1 MKKKPDLQEEGFAA
15 TPSAGRPRAAGRRD
29 GAAGSATAQA
39 AILQLARDAPQLGQA
54 AIAERLAE
62 RGLHISPSGVRYILQ
77 KHGLET
83 AVKRLRA
90 LAREDGGSERLSEQQ
105 RRLLARGE
113 LAARLAHAAPSGG
126 RDATGEVEPVERRRI
141 ILDAAAELFS
151 EQGYDRTSIRDIARK
166 VGLLPGSVYH
176 HFASKDE
183 LYLSVHR
190 EGFQRVLARV
200 RTAAALGSDP
210 WDSLRRACEVQV
222 TAIAEGSP
230 VDRITGHHLAMT
242 DRHDLFAK
250 IQPYRDEY
258 EDVFRALIEALPLAA
273 GTDRALLRLFL
284 FGSMN
289 WVSLWYRP
297 GRRTPIE
304 IADTLV
310 AMLRD
315 GVAPARHAW
324 TA

>member
-1 MKKKPDLQEEGFAA
+1 MKKNRDLQEQAAFAD
-15 TPSAGRPRAAGRRD
+15 TPPRAAGRRD
-29 GAAGSATAQA
+29 GGGGSAAAQA
-39 AILQLARDAPQLGQA
+39 AILRLARDAPQLGQA

-62 RGLHISPSGVRYILQ
+62 HGLHISPSGVRYILQ

-126 RDATGEVEPVERRRI
+126 RDAAGDVEPVERRRI

-200 RTAAALGSDP
+200 RAAAALGSDP

-222 TAIAEGSP
+222 TAIAEGSA

-242 DRHDLFAK
+242 DRHDVFAK

-258 EDVFRALIEALPLAA
+258 EDVFRALIAALPLAA
-273 GTDRALLRLFL
+273 GTDRTLLRLFL

-310 AMLRD
+310 GMLRE
-315 GVAPARHAW
+315 GVAPQRSRPA
-324 TA
+324 

>member
-1 MKKKPDLQEEGFAA
+1 MRKKPDLQEDAAFAGA
-15 TPSAGRPRAAGRRD
+15 PSRPPPRAADRRD
-29 GAAGSATAQA
+29 GAAGSAAARTAV
-39 AILQLARDAPQLGQA
+39 LRLARDEPQLGQA

-62 RGLHISPSGVRYILQ
+62 RGLTISPSGVRYILQ

-90 LAREDGGSERLSEQQ
+90 LAREDGGSERLSERQ

-113 LAARLAHAAPSGG
+113 LAARLAHTAPSGG
-126 RDATGEVEPVERRRI
+126 REAAGEAEPVERRRL

-190 EGFQRVLARV
+190 EGFRRVLARV
-200 RTAAALGSDP
+200 REAAASGSDP

-258 EDVFRALIEALPLAA
+258 ENVFRALVEALPLAP
-273 GTDRALLRLFL
+273 GTDRTLLRLFL

-304 IADTLV
+304 IADALV

-315 GVAPARHAW
+315 GVAPVRQ
-324 TA
+324 T